1 MHFMN
6 QLNSAHLDI
15 LKEVG
20 NIGAGHSATAL
31 STLLNKKI
39 EMQIPDVKMLSFNEL
54 TEKLGGPEMAVASL
68 FLRIEGDLP
77 GSMYFILSIEQA
89 ERFVQKLT
97 ADPSYQIGSI
107 EKEEMGISAFKELGN
122 ILMGSYLTALA
133 DLTGLTLYP
142 TVPGLSIDMFAA
154 VITHGL
160 TELSHVSDYAIVIDT
175 AIEESSLERSEV
187 IQGHFFLLPD
197 PDSFEKLFL
206 SIGMK

>member
-1 MHFMN
+1 
-6 QLNSAHLDI
+6 
-15 LKEVG
+15 
-20 NIGAGHSATAL
+20 
-31 STLLNKKI
+31 
-39 EMQIPDVKMLSFNEL
+39 
-54 TEKLGGPEMAVASL
+54 MAVASL

-89 ERFVQKLT
+89 ERFIRNMT
-97 ADPSYQIGSI
+97 ADPSFRIDSI
-107 EKEEMGISAFKELGN
+107 EKEEMGISALKELGN

-160 TELSHVSDYAIVIDT
+160 TELSHVSDYALVIDT
-175 AIEESSLERSEV
+175 AIEESGLARSEV

-206 SIGMK
+206 SIGLK